1 MVRVQTGEADM
12 ASIANLILDAFA
24 GGVFG
29 LIGTAL
35 GRVVGILRMSSRFA
49 QE

>member
-1 MVRVQTGEADM
+1 M
-12 ASIANLILDAFA
+12 ASIANLTMDASL

-35 GRVVGILRMSSRFA
+35 GRVVGFLERLQAFA